1 MSVRTFCS
9 QTNDMKKY
17 LLLGALV
24 LIGAGC
30 TATVNTVDDT
40 ADAVVETSS
49 VVNSDNIHIFTPE
62 NNEVISGTFFTVTGE
77 GRTFESVV
85 DWRVTDDATSLT
97 QEGFVMADSADIG
110 LFGNFEINI
119 PNLVIGTGS
128 MTVEVFQYSA
138 KDGSEIDKVTFTV
151 LVN

>member
-1 MSVRTFCS
+1 
-9 QTNDMKKY
+9 MKKY

-24 LIGAGC
+24 LVGAGC
-30 TATVNTVDDT
+30 TTTINTIDDST
-40 ADAVVETSS
+40 EAVVETSA

-62 NNEVISGTFFTVTGE
+62 NNEVIAGSTFSVTGE
-77 GRTFESVV
+77 ARTFENSVA
-85 DWRVTDDATSLT
+85 WRVTDDATLIT
-97 QEGFVMADSADIG
+97 QEGFVTANSADIG
-110 LFGNFEINI
+110 LFGNFTISI
-119 PNLVIGTGS
+119 PNIVTSPGS